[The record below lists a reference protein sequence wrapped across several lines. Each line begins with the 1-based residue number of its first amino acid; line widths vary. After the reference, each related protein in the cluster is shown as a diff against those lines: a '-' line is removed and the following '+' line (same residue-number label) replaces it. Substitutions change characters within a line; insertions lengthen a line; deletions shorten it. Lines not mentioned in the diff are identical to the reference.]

1 MFEAPESSLRRA
13 APAHW
18 RLVLA
23 GVLLAPLVLSLEPS
37 GRAAVDRRHVGARTG
52 LLEVP
57 IEELVAAVR
66 RKDRAEIGRLAER
79 IGPARLVDALRRADA
94 QGVQAALT
102 GIVALPGRARLIG
115 PVTDLLTVSDAT
127 IAAAA
132 ARTLGEIL
140 APLTTADLDEW
151 DVPIDLVNAA
161 CGALR
166 TAVLVPANSTL
177 ERLAALEAMGDS
189 MAVCRP
195 SPDLVGLL
203 KDPTPS
209 IRRAAALVVRPQQRL
224 ATGGFAAGTRD
235 VDPAVASASVAA
247 LCQAIAEP
255 AAWPK
260 GGVREPTWDQT
271 RQLAR
276 RMAVA
281 PATPAD
287 DAVEMLDCLDP
298 TSAGDRQLL
307 DGMRAHRRTPL
318 GERAAAILDRPAS
331 RTSP

>member
-1 MFEAPESSLRRA
+1 MRDSREAFRRRTARRRSL
-13 APAHW
+13 
-18 RLVLA
+18 LA
-23 GVLLAPLVLSLEPS
+23 GAALLVVGSSQAGAITEH
-37 GRAAVDRRHVGARTG
+37 RHIGARTG
-52 LLEVP
+52 MIEIPV
-57 IEELVAAVR
+57 EELMTAVR

-79 IGPARLVDALRRADA
+79 IGPARLGEALRRPDA
-94 QGVQAALT
+94 PAVLAALT
-102 GIVALPGRARLIG
+102 GIAALPGRARLIG
-115 PVTDLLTVSDAT
+115 PVTELLTVSDAT

-151 DVPIDLVNAA
+151 DVPSDLITAA

-166 TAVLVPANSTL
+166 GAVLLPANPTL

-189 MAVCRP
+189 MAVCHP

-203 KDPTPS
+203 KDPAPS
-209 IRRAAALVVRPQQRL
+209 IRRAAALVLRPQQRL

-260 GGVREPTWDQT
+260 GGVREPIWEQT

-276 RMAVA
+276 RLALA
-281 PATPAD
+281 PATPPD

-298 TSAGDRQLL
+298 TLAGDRQIL

-318 GERAAAILDRPAS
+318 GERAAAILERPPG
-331 RTSP
+331 RTAP

>member
-1 MFEAPESSLRRA
+1 M
-13 APAHW
+13 
-18 RLVLA
+18 
-23 GVLLAPLVLSLEPS
+23 
-37 GRAAVDRRHVGARTG
+37 
-52 LLEVP
+52 LEVP
-57 IEELVAAVR
+57 IDELVAAVR

-79 IGPARLVDALRRADA
+79 IGPARLAEALRRTDA
-94 QGVQAALT
+94 QGIQAALT

-115 PVTDLLTVSDAT
+115 PVTDLLTASDAT

-132 ARTLGEIL
+132 ARSLGEIL
-140 APLTTADLDEW
+140 APLTVADLDEW
-151 DVPIDLVNAA
+151 DVPADVINAA

-166 TAVLVPANSTL
+166 TTVLVPVNSTL
-177 ERLAALEAMGDS
+177 ARLAALEAMGDS

-203 KDPTPS
+203 KDPAPS

-247 LCQAIAEP
+247 LCEAIAEP
-255 AAWPK
+255 SAWPK
-260 GGVREPTWDQT
+260 GGVREPTWEQT

-276 RMAVA
+276 RLVLA
-281 PATPAD
+281 PATPPD

-298 TSAGDRQLL
+298 TLASDHQIL
-307 DGMRAHRRTPL
+307 DGMRARRRTPL
-318 GERAAAILDRPAS
+318 GDRAAAILDRPVT